1 MRLPFEMK
9 SEKNEKNDDEDKT
22 STGVKD
28 EKSKKDNQ
36 GKKPPIGIS
45 SERIEVTV
53 YPNQSKDIEEI
64 LKEYSIHYIKT
75 NGESYDVACI
85 HYIIIAPREIISI
98 LIDLISAKLDT
109 KQRINVITQYKTES
123 TISEYLTKLL
133 KSYID
138 EDKIKI
144 KSNKHDGPI
153 ESLIAKTDSFFSKQN
168 DTLIM
173 ILIATTV
180 ALVGLITNNVAVIIG
195 GMLISP
201 LIGPIS
207 SFSLNSILGR
217 RTQINK
223 SIIFAIKMLVSSIA
237 LAALMTFVISLF
249 TEIPIT
255 PEIQSRVNVSPLL
268 IIFAIVLGIGGGLA
282 ILTSSF
288 EIIVGVAIAV
298 ALVPPASVC
307 GIGIG
312 IGSFEIAYGSFL
324 VLMSNIIGIIIG
336 FMGIFLIKGVSPRKY
351 YEKQRAKEV
360 FRINIMIMSILAILL
375 AIIEI
380 FFPSTELFPNISRL
394 NEIFPNIGDIEIR

>member
-1 MRLPFEMK
+1 MRLPFEGK
-9 SEKNEKNDDEDKT
+9 TEKIKKNDEIESSSTVKNDENNDRDKQA
-22 STGVKD
+22 
-28 EKSKKDNQ
+28 EK
-36 GKKPPIGIS
+36 PHIGIS
-45 SERIEVTV
+45 SERLEVTV
-53 YPNQSKDIEEI
+53 YPNQSKDIEDI

-75 NGESYDVACI
+75 NGESYDVECI
-85 HYIIIAPREIISI
+85 HYIIIAPKEIITI
-98 LIDLISAKLDT
+98 LIDLIASKLDT

-138 EDKIKI
+138 EEKINV
-144 KSNKHDGPI
+144 KSNKHNGPI
-153 ESLIAKTDSFFSKQN
+153 ESLITKTDSFFSKQN

-173 ILIATTV
+173 ILIATIV

-223 SIIFAIKMLVSSIA
+223 SILFAIKMLVSSIC
-237 LAALMTFVISLF
+237 LAALMTFVISFF

-255 PEIQSRVNVSPLL
+255 TEIQSRVNVSPLL

-298 ALVPPASVC
+298 ALVPPAAVC

-336 FMGIFLIKGVSPRKY
+336 FMGIFLIKGISPRKY
-351 YEKQRAKEV
+351 YQKQRAKEV
-360 FRINIMIMSILAILL
+360 FRINIIIMCILAVSL

-380 FFPSTELFPNISRL
+380 FFPSTELFPNIARL
-394 NEIFPNIGDIEIR
+394 NEIFPNI

>member
-1 MRLPFEMK
+1 MRLPFEWK
-9 SEKNEKNDDEDKT
+9 AEKNKKKEENESSSAIKNDKNNDEDKQA
-22 STGVKD
+22 
-28 EKSKKDNQ
+28 EK
-36 GKKPPIGIS
+36 PHIGIS
-45 SERIEVTV
+45 SERLEVTV
-53 YPNQSKDIEEI
+53 YPNQSKDIEDI

-75 NGESYDVACI
+75 NGESYDIECV
-85 HYIIIAPREIISI
+85 HYIIIAPKEIITI
-98 LIDLISAKLDT
+98 LIDLIASKLDT

-138 EDKIKI
+138 EEKIKV
-144 KSNKHDGPI
+144 KSNKHNGPI
-153 ESLIAKTDSFFSKQN
+153 ESLITKTDSFFSKQN

-173 ILIATTV
+173 ILIATIV

-223 SIIFAIKMLVSSIA
+223 SILFAIKMLVSSIC
-237 LAALMTFVISLF
+237 LAALMTFVISFF

-255 PEIQSRVNVSPLL
+255 TEIQSRVNVSPLL

-298 ALVPPASVC
+298 ALVPPAAVC

-336 FMGIFLIKGVSPRKY
+336 FMGIFLIKGISPRKY

-360 FRINIMIMSILAILL
+360 FRINIIIMGILAVSL

-380 FFPSTELFPNISRL
+380 FFPSTELFPNIARL
-394 NEIFPNIGDIEIR
+394 NEIFPNI